1 MADPFSPPAQV
12 GSVSDGLAALAMGQD
27 TPGIGEWL
35 EELIWTRAAR
45 SPRSLQRTVGP
56 SGLGTDCDRQ
66 LAHALAGTPPVNHAA
81 DPWAAIVGTA
91 VHAWLAQL
99 FTELDAGSG
108 RYLIEHPV
116 TYQGITGTLDLYD
129 RRRRLLIDWK
139 TLKLDRLKHIR
150 QHVPPSSHVVQTQV
164 YAAGLVEAG
173 EHPARSA
180 IVYLPVD
187 GRLSDLYVWAG
198 EIVPAIAEDAIE
210 RAQALARV
218 EPSEAAANPSRLC
231 PWCDHYRAQAQD
243 LSVACPG
250 PTP

>member
-1 MADPFSPPAQV
+1 MVDPFVPPAEV

-27 TPGIGEWL
+27 TPGIAEWL

-66 LAHALAGTPPVNHAA
+66 LAHALAGTPPVNHTA

-99 FTELDAGSG
+99 FTALDGGSG
-108 RYLIEHPV
+108 RYLIEHAM
-116 TYQGITGTLDLYD
+116 TYRGITGTLDLYD
-129 RRRRLLIDWK
+129 RRRRMLIDWK

-150 QHVPPSSHVVQTQV
+150 QNGPPPSHVIQTQV
-164 YAAGLVEAG
+164 YAAGLTEAG
-173 EHPARSA
+173 EDPARVA

-187 GRLSDLYVWAG
+187 GRLSDLYVWATDV
-198 EIVPAIAEDAIE
+198 VPEVAEGAVA
-210 RAQALARV
+210 RAQALAQV
-218 EPSEAAANPSRLC
+218 APAEATPTPSRLC
-231 PWCDHYRAQAQD
+231 PWCDHYRAHAQD